1 MCDSR
6 TRHELSKT
14 FWCELSAVMTET
26 FFETLT
32 KQTNDLFSAKNK
44 QKVMI
49 KIGFTPLADCNILP
63 FLKGFLNNGNN
74 GKNYNIYVL
83 RLFLRRCRSQITDY
97 PIFANKLCLS
107 EGAYTFLIHNK
118 IT

>member
-1 MCDSR
+1 
-6 TRHELSKT
+6 
-14 FWCELSAVMTET
+14 MTET

-74 GKNYNIYVL
+74 GKNYNIGGGPTP
-83 RLFLRRCRSQITDY
+83 FL
-97 PIFANKLCLS
+97 
-107 EGAYTFLIHNK
+107 YTHLVYIWQKSDGHVH
-118 IT
+118 